1 MTTGPRASA
10 FTTGLSR
17 RGLLTGIAAVV
28 STGLPVGAMAA
39 PAVDG
44 GRKFTTDGAVR
55 GFAGNTIICH
65 LPQQGPDNAAFNA
78 LLDIYRTAADYPFL
92 SQATLLPPSSYHM
105 TVFGG
110 ANDQGRGKAGQWPE
124 GMPADL
130 PLEDCHRIV
139 GERLKAFRADL
150 TLPIRMAVDMDA
162 PTPSGSAIVIPL
174 KPVDQAE
181 NDRLRDLRQRLSQAT
196 GIRIPAPDLYGF
208 HISLAYW
215 IRPLTTKQEADYG
228 RAHHNWGKALQKA
241 APVIALGAPEFCT
254 FRDMFAFERQFF
266 LSTGG

>member
-1 MTTGPRASA
+1 MTTGLRASA
-10 FTTGLSR
+10 FTASLSR
-17 RGLLTGIAAVV
+17 RGLLTGLAAVV

-65 LPQQGPDNAAFNA
+65 LPQQGPDSAAFNT

-124 GMPADL
+124 GMAADL
-130 PLEDCHRIV
+130 PLEACHRLMA
-139 GERLKAFRADL
+139 ERLKGFRSGL
-150 TLPIRMAVDMDA
+150 TLPVRMKVDLEA
-162 PTPSGSAIVIPL
+162 PTPEGGAITLPL
-174 KPVDQAE
+174 LPVDAAQSQQ
-181 NDRLRDLRQRLSQAT
+181 LRDLRRRLSEAT
-196 GIRIPAPDLYGF
+196 GIRISDPDTYGF

-215 IRPLTTKQEADYG
+215 IKPLTPEQAEAFDRVHRQW
-228 RAHHNWGKALQKA
+228 RATLSKAT
-241 APVIALGAPEFCT
+241 PVIALGAPEFCI
-254 FRDMFAFERQFF
+254 FKDMFAFKRQFY
-266 LSTGG
+266 LE